1 MTTRG
6 DFDRHLAAWFE
17 ASAPSSEPEPLLGQ
31 VLARTART
39 RRRPAWRIPERWI
52 PMSAITT
59 RSAKVSQIP
68 WRIVGLIALLA
79 VALIGG
85 ALLIA
90 GTRRPPLPPPF
101 GAAGDGKLVYS
112 VDGDIF
118 VRESPTATNSAL
130 LTGATIDEVPVMS
143 YDGSRFVFTRHTS
156 GSLAGLWIAN
166 ADGSAQQRLDLP
178 FSTISW
184 IDWAPTGTDLY
195 VANENGQ
202 RSMAI
207 VPTDGSPSTTL
218 DLGVPVQVPSHR
230 PGHDDQILFKGQG
243 VSGDWGF
250 YLVGRDGVDPQRLD
264 LDPGFQSD
272 TDYRTHRD
280 EYFSGAAWASDGRRL
295 LYYTLEPAPT
305 SAAGP
310 GFRIHLAEIGPAGE
324 VLSDRILESD
334 PSHDDEFNASWL
346 PTEDSILFQ
355 IVEGNRHTLAIASL
369 RDALGPARDLG
380 VHGADWISS
389 IIAPDGQSVI
399 VAVPAVPG
407 GRQSMSIVDL
417 ASLTDTPLAVEPDVT
432 WQRVA
437 R

>member
-1 MTTRG
+1 MTTR
-6 DFDRHLAAWFE
+6 DEFDRHLAAWFE
-17 ASAPSSEPEPLLGQ
+17 ASAPSSEPELLLGQ

-59 RSAKVSQIP
+59 RSAKVSQVP
-68 WRIVGLIALLA
+68 WRTLGLIALLA

-101 GAAGDGKLVYS
+101 GVAGDGKIFDS
-112 VDGDIF
+112 IDGDIF
-118 VRESPTATNSAL
+118 VRDSPTATKTAL
-130 LTGATIDEVPVMS
+130 LAGSTVDDIPIMA
-143 YDGSRFVFTRHTS
+143 YDGSKFVFTRQQD
-156 GSLAGLWIAN
+156 GRGELWIAD
-166 ADGSAQQRLDLP
+166 ADGSHQRRLDQP

-184 IDWAPTGTDLY
+184 IDWAPSGSDVY

-202 RSMAI
+202 RQMAI

-218 DLGVPVQVPSHR
+218 DLGMAVQVPSHR
-230 PGHDDQILFKGQG
+230 PGHDDQILYKGKEA
-243 VSGDWGF
+243 GDWGF
-250 YLVGRDGVDPQRLD
+250 YLVGRDGVDPQRLA
-264 LDPGFQSD
+264 LDPGFQ
-272 TDYRTHRD
+272 TDPDYGAHRD
-280 EYFSGAAWASDGRRL
+280 EYFNGSAWASDGRRL
-295 LYYTLEPAPT
+295 LYYTLEPALT
-305 SAAGP
+305 STAHP

-324 VLSDRILESD
+324 VLSDRTLVSD
-334 PSHDDEFNASWL
+334 PSHRNEFNASWL
-346 PTEDSILFQ
+346 PTEDGILFQ
-355 IVEGNRHTLAIASL
+355 VEEDGRHTLEVAPL
-369 RDALGPARDLG
+369 GDALGPARDLG
-380 VHGADWISS
+380 VQGADWISS
-389 IIAPDGQSVI
+389 VIAPDGQSVI

-417 ASLTDTPLAVEPDVT
+417 ASLTDTPLAVGPDVS